1 MCLQTPSAATDTLT
15 NSMTTGNKA
24 EQQSAYTNMELRA
37 SFKEPSAP
45 SIPAFTAKYCVD
57 GTIRILDQ
65 QLEKMRLHSYFTP
78 TKKYL
83 HWVAVELMVTFYVQN
98 PRKQLHFSGEIKV
111 NLTSESNSQLRF
123 WTNDTHINWLINNWQ
138 IFWIGSISRR
148 TGQQHKCN
156 YPHDADLDVFSFK
169 TCSH

>member
-24 EQQSAYTNMELRA
+24 EQQSAYTNTELRA

-45 SIPAFTAKYCVD
+45 SIPAFTAKYYVD
-57 GTIRILDQ
+57 GTIRMLDQ

-83 HWVAVELMVTFYVQN
+83 H
-98 PRKQLHFSGEIKV
+98 
-111 NLTSESNSQLRF
+111 
-123 WTNDTHINWLINNWQ
+123 
-138 IFWIGSISRR
+138 
-148 TGQQHKCN
+148 
-156 YPHDADLDVFSFK
+156 
-169 TCSH
+169 